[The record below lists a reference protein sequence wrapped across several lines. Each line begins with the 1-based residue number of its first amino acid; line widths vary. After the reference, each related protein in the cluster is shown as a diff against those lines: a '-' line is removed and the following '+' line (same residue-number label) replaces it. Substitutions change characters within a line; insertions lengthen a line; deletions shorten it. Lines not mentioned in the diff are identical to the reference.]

1 MDHFSNDVE
10 LTHCAM
16 QQNVVACEENH
27 PYSLEKKLLLEHAI
41 SDLPP
46 VSKQNFQIGL
56 EL

>member
-1 MDHFSNDVE
+1 
-10 LTHCAM
+10 M

-27 PYSLEKKLLLEHAI
+27 QYSLEKKLLLEHAI